1 MSDTTAKKAL
11 AKKAR
16 TEAKQRAE
24 RNKNLALN
32 AMIVSGVVI
41 IITFGLGTDW
51 FDALKLNALFGHLG
65 FDLRH
70 HWKSWEFGALS
81 WTLLFVVY
89 YFITVELDTK
99 KHRAMVRVSLILL
112 FVSTVVAVAS
122 LLYMERPFVHVIS
135 ITGVGLFLMSTDG
148 LLAQYLT
155 PGTRKTEFWD
165 SFWIAGVPTVSAY
178 FVLLIYLGLD
188 SLHNK
193 PSKIENPEIFIS
205 GAISFQLLASNVIF
219 VILQKG
225 WLRKTLKRR
234 DSPHGTP
241 S

>member
-1 MSDTTAKKAL
+1 MSDKAAKDL
-11 AKKAR
+11 GKKKVSS
-16 TEAKQRAE
+16 EAKE
-24 RNKNLALN
+24 RVERKNLALD
-32 AMIVSGVVI
+32 AMIVSGAII

-51 FDALKLNALFGHLG
+51 FDTLRLNDLFGRLG

-70 HWKSWEFGALS
+70 HWKSWEFGALL
-81 WTLLFVVY
+81 WTLLFVIY
-89 YFITVELDTK
+89 YFVTVELDTK

-112 FVSTVVAVAS
+112 FASTLVAAVS
-122 LLYMERPFVHVIS
+122 LLYLNRPFLHVIS

-165 SFWIAGVPTVSAY
+165 SFLIAGIPTVCAY
-178 FVLLIYLGLD
+178 FVLLIYLALD

-225 WLRKTLKRR
+225 WLRRPPRKRA
-234 DSPHGTP
+234 
-241 S
+241 